1 MFSRDEGMLIL
12 SKMGQSSKAFW
23 LIVVNVLGNMTSLR
37 FSHREK
43 QPDGIAVTFSGMV
56 MVSNLVLLKAEAS
69 MVVRF
74 SGSVI

>member
-56 MVSNLVLLKAEAS
+56 MVSNLVLLNAEAS
-69 MVVRF
+69 MVVRL

>member
-43 QPDGIAVTFSGMV
+43 QPYGILVTFLGMV
-56 MVSNLVLLKAEAS
+56 MVSNLVL
-69 MVVRF
+69 
-74 SGSVI
+74 